1 MVLPVELA
9 RDLSPPALPSGS
21 ESVRAAVDSRNHPTD
36 AAIPVLTR
44 PKQVEPDDRY
54 QLFFAATASRPFSQ
68 GELADGR
75 SNVTT
80 VQPALTNILWMLV
93 ETLLS
98 FHWIV

>member
-1 MVLPVELA
+1 M
-9 RDLSPPALPSGS
+9 PA
-21 ESVRAAVDSRNHPTD
+21 
-36 AAIPVLTR
+36 LTR
-44 PKQVEPDDRY
+44 PKQIKPDDRY
-54 QLFFAATASRPFSQ
+54 HLVFAATASRLSSQ
-68 GELADGR
+68 REFADGR